1 MLELDESNGNII
13 HVFVPEKYKNY
24 IPHISEQIH
33 KLHLQDKYLGDDV
46 VNSRLSAEGITYH
59 SYEDNMDNAE
69 ICENITYIRNNQKLF
84 TYTVFVDTPQNPI
97 LISVNEYNMGFNM
110 FIPTVMGAGGM
121 KIPNYSKLESKVNS
135 IFKNNGYSYVDYYF
149 TSIYDSYT
157 NDVKYMEVLT
167 KFSICTFFL
176 TIIFLLL
183 SIYSFINIYIENY
196 KKKNAVL
203 KFMGFSFWDRHLKFL
218 IGFFIL
224 LLAIG
229 LSCLIIIKIAES
241 EIKNLSIFVQM
252 SFIYFVFMIL
262 ILLFAIYLLYRK
274 DKWNTIKILKGEL

>member
-1 MLELDESNGNII
+1 
-13 HVFVPEKYKNY
+13 
-24 IPHISEQIH
+24 
-33 KLHLQDKYLGDDV
+33 
-46 VNSRLSAEGITYH
+46 
-59 SYEDNMDNAE
+59 
-69 ICENITYIRNNQKLF
+69 
-84 TYTVFVDTPQNPI
+84 
-97 LISVNEYNMGFNM
+97 M

-135 IFKNNGYSYVDYYF
+135 IFKNNGYRYVDYYF
-149 TSIYDSYT
+149 TSIYDNYT

-196 KKKNAVL
+196 KK
-203 KFMGFSFWDRHLKFL
+203 
-218 IGFFIL
+218 L